1 MTSTLELVE
10 TYNTEQPIAGQDV
23 QHHLEI
29 LKYNVQ
35 HVKQSWITKILVIK
49 KVIAFR

>member
-1 MTSTLELVE
+1 MTS
-10 TYNTEQPIAGQDV
+10 TYNTEHPLAGRDV
-23 QHHLEI
+23 QHHSTI

-49 KVIAFR
+49 NVIAFR